1 MRKINN
7 IDYVSKEK
15 GILIGVGHHLRDL
28 SFVDDLSNEE
38 LKKALKI
45 SYNRIND
52 NFKIKDIE
60 IKNILN
66 EIKNYDIS
74 NLLIATNNLID
85 LAVKI
90 LNKSD
95 NLK

>member
-1 MRKINN
+1 MI
-7 IDYVSKEK
+7 
-15 GILIGVGHHLRDL
+15 ILK
-28 SFVDDLSNEE
+28 
-38 LKKALKI
+38 LK
-45 SYNRIND
+45 
-52 NFKIKDIE
+52 
-60 IKNILN
+60 ILN